1 MNHTAVFSLF
11 GPSEPTVPLVLDSP
25 HSGTGFPA
33 DFGAQVSVDDLR
45 DGEDSYIDELYLPA
59 AEHGVPLLAANF
71 ARTYIDANRHEGDV
85 DLDLLDDAWPLA
97 HVPSGKAAI
106 GKALVW
112 RTLADGRDIYP
123 ARLKAAALLHRIERY
138 HRPYHQ
144 ELQRLLDAS
153 VARHGQVFHV
163 NCHSMAST
171 AGAMSGGKQGDVRPD
186 FVIGDRDGSSCGK
199 EFTELVYAYL
209 KGRGYHVAIND
220 PYKGVELVRAYSNP
234 AARRHS
240 LQLEVSKRLYMDER
254 TREKSA
260 GFSQVQKDLMELIQ
274 RLIGFAG
281 QGAQSREGEVQSV

>member
-1 MNHTAVFSLF
+1 MNHPAVFSVF
-11 GPSEPTVPLVLDSP
+11 GPPEPAVPLVLDSP
-25 HSGTGFPA
+25 HSGRDFPA
-33 DFGAQVSVDDLR
+33 DFGAQVSIDDLR
-45 DGEDSYIDELYLPA
+45 DGEDSYIDELYMPA
-59 AEHGVPLLAANF
+59 TMHGVPLLAANF
-71 ARTYIDANRHEGDV
+71 PRTYIDANRHEGDV
-85 DLDLLDDAWPLA
+85 DLELLDGTWPHA
-97 HVPSGKAAI
+97 HVPSGKAEI

-123 ARLKAAALLHRIERY
+123 ARLNAAALLHRIERY

-144 ELQRLLDAS
+144 ALQRLLDAS
-153 VARHGQVFHV
+153 VARHGQVFHL

-199 EFTELVYAYL
+199 ELTDLVYAYL
-209 KGRGYHVAIND
+209 KDRGYHVTIND

-240 LQLEVSKRLYMDER
+240 LQLEVSKRLYMDEK
-254 TREKSA
+254 TREKSG
-260 GFSQVQKDLMELIQ
+260 GFDQVQKDLMELIQ

-281 QGAQSREGEVQSV
+281 QGVQSREGEVQRG